1 MPKRKESQ
9 LPTIKIGTN
18 GDYFCYFAGRKVYL
32 GRNPRDA
39 KAKLVQVVSQDI
51 QSRNPVCKS
60 APGRSMAGNSV
71 SFDAFGGETRPI
83 VNVDEILLDFLKINQ
98 FHRDVSK
105 IKRVFRLVHS
115 MYGDMPAQEFGQCA
129 FQSVRKKLIAENLSY
144 SYIND
149 LMGFVRNAFQL
160 GVENR
165 KLPEQ
170 VYFFLMILRP
180 LRRGEAKTLPPR
192 LDVPDAEIVKTLP
205 FLGETVRDMVI
216 LQRISGMRPS
226 EMFRLRGCDLDR
238 SGDVWIYSP
247 KGKTARFG
255 IERTIAFGRIE
266 QEILER
272 RMKDRKP
279 GELIFRPADAV
290 RDRYGDD
297 VHIDK
302 RRTRQLKESY
312 GKDSYRRAVTRAI
325 QRARENGV
333 EVQHWTPYQLR
344 HASATFIS
352 LAMSRE
358 AAATL
363 LGHTTTQ
370 TTKGYDH
377 SARQKVI
384 ETVRRRDQI
393 VGAEIER
400 TFGGSLGKMGGGGR
414 SGG

>member
-18 GDYFCYFAGRKVYL
+18 GDYFCYFAGKKVYL
-32 GRNPRDA
+32 GRNAQDA
-39 KAKLVQVVSQDI
+39 KTKLIQVVSQDI
-51 QSRNPVCKS
+51 QSKNPV
-60 APGRSMAGNSV
+60 GRSASARSV
-71 SFDAFGGETRPI
+71 AVMESFGTENRSI

-105 IKRVFRLVHS
+105 IRRVFRLVHT

-129 FQSVRKKLIAENLSY
+129 FQSVRKKLIAEDLSY

-149 LMGFVRNAFQL
+149 LMGFVRNAFRL

-205 FLGETVRDMVI
+205 FLGETVRDMVVI
-216 LQRISGMRPS
+216 QRVSGMRPS

-255 IERTIAFGRIE
+255 IERTIAFGKFE

-272 RMKDRKP
+272 RMQNRKP
-279 GELIFRPADAV
+279 GELIFRPIDSV
-290 RDRYGDD
+290 RDRYGDG
-297 VHIDK
+297 VQIDK
-302 RRTRQLKESY
+302 RRTRQLRESY

-325 QRARENGV
+325 QRANKEAEQTGSG
-333 EVQHWTPYQLR
+333 ELIQHWTPYQLR

-352 LAMSRE
+352 LVMSRE

-363 LGHTTTQ
+363 LGHTSTQ

-377 SARQKVI
+377 SNRQKVI

-393 VGAEIER
+393 VGKELENL
-400 TFGGSLGKMGGGGR
+400 FGGNVGKICKD
-414 SGG
+414 